1 MPPSC
6 DLPGGT
12 DRYCPMRLPAARLSG
27 AEAGPVTS
35 CGCGG
40 SSSSSEVSSELLDID
55 GVGGICTGSGSGC
68 GAGLQISS
76 SLNPGG
82 RQCLAGRLRSGLFFV
97 ARFLFG
103 ERLLPRASC
112 ALSCGAEVPPCADSG
127 RFLAAAR
134 SKGGC
139 CACCNGGGSDLAA
152 EGGSLLLLL
161 PLATDFCWSGA
172 WSAGGRWLLLLCA
185 PLTSTRALFFE
196 GERAVG
202 DGGETAPARRDREM
216 GAGGKGKRQNFEST
230 STTRSASGISS
241 PMRSSGR
248 SSCLPN

>member
-12 DRYCPMRLPAARLSG
+12 DRYCPMRLPAARLGG

-35 CGCGG
+35 CGSGG
-40 SSSSSEVSSELLDID
+40 SSSSSEVSELLDIG
-55 GVGGICTGSGSGC
+55 GVGGISGSGSDC
-68 GAGLQISS
+68 TAGLRKLLQRSS

-82 RQCLAGRLRSGLFFV
+82 RQYLAGRLRSGLSFA

-103 ERLLPRASC
+103 ERLRPRASC
-112 ALSCGAEVPPCADSG
+112 ALGCNAEVLPCADSG

-172 WSAGGRWLLLLCA
+172 WSAGGRWLSLPCA
-185 PLTSTRALFFE
+185 PLASTRALFFE

-202 DGGETAPARRDREM
+202 DDGATAPARRVREM
-216 GAGGKGKRQNFEST
+216 GAGGEGER
-230 STTRSASGISS
+230 
-241 PMRSSGR
+241 
-248 SSCLPN
+248 